1 MTKRYII
8 MFIVYT
14 AIMAAIYTFIFTE
27 KFGVA
32 FVKSVIAG
40 ALFVGL
46 YHLLVRWLAKR
57 NRDA

>member
-14 AIMAAIYTFIFTE
+14 AIMAAVYTLIFNQQ
-27 KFGVA
+27 FGVA
-32 FVKSVIAG
+32 FVKSIIAG
-40 ALFVGL
+40 ALFVLL

-57 NRDA
+57 QKDA